1 MECHKRALL
10 SRRDAHLT
18 DGKTAAELEAMI
30 MECLREH
37 PACASLYRVVVTP
50 AGDQGQ
56 WTADGATRS
65 GIHIMYDC
73 ARAMNEIAKTLSR
86 DYHLANNGS

>member
-1 MECHKRALL
+1 M
-10 SRRDAHLT
+10 T
-18 DGKTAAELEAMI
+18 VGKTAAELEAMI
-30 MECLREH
+30 MERLREH

-56 WTADGATRS
+56 WTADGETRM

-73 ARAMNEIAKTLSR
+73 ARAMKEVAQNLRR
-86 DYHLANNGS
+86 DYHLRAEGDTAAT

>member
-1 MECHKRALL
+1 M
-10 SRRDAHLT
+10 T
-18 DGKTAAELEAMI
+18 VGKTAAELEAMI
-30 MECLREH
+30 MERVCEH

-56 WTADGATRS
+56 WTADGETRM

-73 ARAMNEIAKTLSR
+73 ARAMKEVAQNLRR
-86 DYHLANNGS
+86 DYHLRAEGDTAAT

>member
-10 SRRDAHLT
+10 SIRDAHLT

>member
-1 MECHKRALL
+1 M
-10 SRRDAHLT
+10 T
-18 DGKTAAELEAMI
+18 VGKTAAELEAMI
-30 MECLREH
+30 MERVREH

-56 WTADGATRS
+56 WTADGETRM

-73 ARAMNEIAKTLSR
+73 ARAMKEVAQNLRR
-86 DYHLANNGS
+86 DYHLRAEGDTAAT